1 MIWTCQAPASKEVS
15 LIFAVDSTGGFCRC
29 SESLDDFGDVAVKP
43 GINNGVWLLKNTAWS
58 HDFLYRWW
66 HSDILQGPG
75 KESFVL
81 SER

>member
-1 MIWTCQAPASKEVS
+1 MTLESV
-15 LIFAVDSTGGFCRC
+15 FVCRAC
-29 SESLDDFGDVAVKP
+29 EALKP

-75 KESFVL
+75 KESCRRGMCSECVHRVSHVGFVL
-81 SER
+81 